1 MYIQRVLAYTFSR
14 HVSPTNLRFSFGSC
28 RFRCII
34 FVLLLTCLA
43 AFALTLL
50 VCLFACRRKR
60 NDRTRRGP
68 MQRGATLPLPSRWPS
83 TKGCSNTCGQPHWAP
98 PGVHTMRLK
107 SNGRPFRSAST
118 ATGAPNRLTSKSRLA
133 FGKCTP
139 DLHLAP
145 NLHKG
150 HHSPN
155 HNSICFLSLYSVLL
169 YSASMTAVYS
179 TPLYTARNSTSTIQ
193 LAIQQV
199 RQLSNKH
206 DKYIKSIA

>member
-1 MYIQRVLAYTFSR
+1 MSAVYTPPFDKSQRHIHTASQQMPAAHAPLFDKCQRYIHRYSTKFSSILTAIRQMSAVYPPLFDKVDVHSYIYIQRVLAYTFSR

-98 PGVHTMRLK
+98 PRARVCDEPDSQLCFGVHQCDWL
-107 SNGRPFRSAST
+107 
-118 ATGAPNRLTSKSRLA
+118 PNR
-133 FGKCTP
+133 
-139 DLHLAP
+139 D
-145 NLHKG
+145 
-150 HHSPN
+150 
-155 HNSICFLSLYSVLL
+155 
-169 YSASMTAVYS
+169 
-179 TPLYTARNSTSTIQ
+179 
-193 LAIQQV
+193 
-199 RQLSNKH
+199 
-206 DKYIKSIA
+206 

>member
-1 MYIQRVLAYTFSR
+1 MSAVYTPPFDKSQQHTHRYSTKCQRHTHRYLTNVSGIHRYSTKFSGILTAIRQMSAVYTPLFDKVDVHSYIYIQRVLAYTFSR
-14 HVSPTNLRFSFGSC
+14 HVCPTNLRFSFGSC

-98 PGVHTMRLK
+98 PRAGQ
-107 SNGRPFRSAST
+107 P
-118 ATGAPNRLTSKSRLA
+118 
-133 FGKCTP
+133 
-139 DLHLAP
+139 
-145 NLHKG
+145 
-150 HHSPN
+150 
-155 HNSICFLSLYSVLL
+155 
-169 YSASMTAVYS
+169 
-179 TPLYTARNSTSTIQ
+179 RN
-193 LAIQQV
+193 AC
-199 RQLSNKH
+199 N
-206 DKYIKSIA
+206 

>member
-1 MYIQRVLAYTFSR
+1 MLAVYAPLFDKIQRYTHRYSTNVSGIHPAIFDKVDVHSYLYMQRVLAYTFSR

-83 TKGCSNTCGQPHWAP
+83 TRGCSNTCGQPHWVP
-98 PGVHTMRLK
+98 PR
-107 SNGRPFRSAST
+107 ASLCN
-118 ATGAPNRLTSKSRLA
+118 P
-133 FGKCTP
+133 
-139 DLHLAP
+139 
-145 NLHKG
+145 
-150 HHSPN
+150 
-155 HNSICFLSLYSVLL
+155 
-169 YSASMTAVYS
+169 
-179 TPLYTARNSTSTIQ
+179 
-193 LAIQQV
+193 
-199 RQLSNKH
+199 
-206 DKYIKSIA
+206 

>member
-1 MYIQRVLAYTFSR
+1 MSAVYTAIRQNSAAYSPLFDKCQRYTPRYSTRSTCTAIYIQRVLAYTFSR

-83 TKGCSNTCGQPHWAP
+83 TRGCNNTCNQPHWAP
-98 PGVHTMRLK
+98 AFFGCTASFVVVRMR
-107 SNGRPFRSAST
+107 SST
-118 ATGAPNRLTSKSRLA
+118 FGPTPSIAVAIRKISVFFINATGFRIAI
-133 FGKCTP
+133 GIW
-139 DLHLAP
+139 
-145 NLHKG
+145 KG
-150 HHSPN
+150 H
-155 HNSICFLSLYSVLL
+155 
-169 YSASMTAVYS
+169 
-179 TPLYTARNSTSTIQ
+179 TPRARPT
-193 LAIQQV
+193 
-199 RQLSNKH
+199 
-206 DKYIKSIA
+206 

>member
-1 MYIQRVLAYTFSR
+1 MLAYTFSR
-14 HVSPTNLRFSFGSC
+14 HVSPTNLRFSCGSC

-98 PGVHTMRLK
+98 PRASIAARRMKAVCSRCPSMRQ
-107 SNGRPFRSAST
+107 
-118 ATGAPNRLTSKSRLA
+118 TSESRLA
-133 FGKCTP
+133 FRKCAP
-139 DLHLAP
+139 DLLLAP
-145 NLHKG
+145 NLHEG

-155 HNSICFLSLYSVLL
+155 HNTICFLSLLGVAVLGE
-169 YSASMTAVYS
+169 
-179 TPLYTARNSTSTIQ
+179 
-193 LAIQQV
+193 
-199 RQLSNKH
+199 H
-206 DKYIKSIA
+206 DSGI